1 MNAPTSSILNASGLP
16 AKADARATT
25 TAADPGFHYPAPWDA
40 MRGRGFIFPVFA
52 NREYNRKHGFLSEA
66 DHAGYRGGL
75 GTWMLVDY
83 SSSDVGPYFELLYM
97 PGDFEYRG
105 KRYKRVTKIYVSSE
119 LSVREG
125 IRNWAV
131 PKELA
136 EFDWQSD
143 GQRTNVQ
150 VRLPGADQAFFA
162 IQLRRKFISFPLLS
176 QLVPFV
182 MLQPGP
188 DSMIRTPLQGRG
200 WGRIARIESLRVDER
215 HFPHPLKAG
224 GWSTGVG
231 VAPFRLDFPVPKHF
245 PRED

>member
-1 MNAPTSSILNASGLP
+1 MSTIVSATNLP
-16 AKADARATT
+16 EKADARAST
-25 TAADPGFHYPAPWDA
+25 TAADPAFHYPPPWDLA
-40 MRGRGFIFPVFA
+40 GRGFIFPIFA
-52 NREYNRKHGFLSEA
+52 KREYNLEHGFLSPA
-66 DHAGYRGGL
+66 DQAAYRGGL

-97 PGDFEYRG
+97 PGNFEFGG

-136 EFDWQSD
+136 QFEWQTD
-143 GQRTNVQ
+143 GDRTSVSIQ
-150 VRLPGADQAFFA
+150 LPGGPSFF
-162 IQLRRKFISFPLLS
+162 QLQVRRKFIGFPVLS

-200 WGRIARIESLRVDER
+200 RGRLAKIESLEVDER
-215 HFPHPLKAG
+215 YFPNPRLAG

-231 VAPFRLDFPVPKHF
+231 VDPFRLDFPVPKHF
-245 PRED
+245 PHEA